1 MINKILLV
9 NQSVNFLTVDIANAM
24 LSKYDEVVLMSG
36 SISNFERPL
45 DTKVIVSKLVEYD
58 RTSAVKRIMTWGIS
72 FLQIF
77 IKTLFFYRDFEIL
90 YFTNPPMSYFGAIL
104 LKNKFSVVV
113 YDIYPDALRNVGIRE
128 GNFIY
133 NYWVKKNRKTYAR
146 AEKVYTLS
154 ESMADA
160 LKKYVAKEKLVIIPN
175 WSISEKFKP
184 IPKSENPF
192 VKEHHLED
200 KFVVM
205 YSGNMGYTHSV
216 NVLVDVAERMKEN
229 DNVQFLLIGQG
240 KQRPELEARAKEQ
253 ELTNCTFMEF
263 LPVDILPYSLAS
275 ADIAMITLN
284 EESAKVSVP
293 GKTYDFLSVGAP
305 LMCITSPDSEMA
317 RLIKQH
323 RNGACFEAFQ
333 VQEIETFITEMAAD
347 PEKRKLMSAN
357 SYEASKEYT
366 KENAYK
372 YV

>member
-1 MINKILLV
+1 MKNKILLV

-24 LSKYDEVVLMSG
+24 LSKYDDVVLMAG
-36 SISNFERPL
+36 SITNFERPL
-45 DTKVIVSKLVEYD
+45 DERVKVSKLITYN
-58 RTSAVKRIMTWGIS
+58 RTAALKRILTWGIS
-72 FLQIF
+72 FIQIF
-77 IKTLFFYRDFEIL
+77 FKILFCYRKYEVL
-90 YFTNPPMSYFGAIL
+90 YFSNPPMSYFGATL
-104 LKNKFSVVV
+104 FKNKFSVVV

-133 NYWVKKNRKTYAR
+133 NYWVKKNQKTYAR
-146 AEKVYTLS
+146 AEKVFTLS

-160 LKKYVAKEKLVIIPN
+160 LTKYVAKEKLVIIPN
-175 WSISEKFKP
+175 WSVTEKFKP
-184 IPKSENPF
+184 IPKVENPF

-200 KFVVM
+200 KFIVM

-216 NVLVDVAERMKEN
+216 NVLVDVAERMKDN

-253 ELTNCTFMEF
+253 NLINCTFMDY
-263 LPVDILPYSLAS
+263 LPVNVLPYSLAS

-293 GKTYDFLSVGAP
+293 GKTYDLLGVGAP
-305 LMCITSPDSEMA
+305 LMCITPPDSEMA

-323 RNGACFEAFQ
+323 KNGACFEATQ
-333 VQEIETFITEMAAD
+333 VAEMEAFITKLASH
-347 PEKRKLMSAN
+347 PELRKQMSDN
-357 SYEASKEYT
+357 SYRASKEYT